1 MRFHEVTDV
10 LPVGRF
16 LMNVL
21 KNETVDSELSPR
33 CEEIKTCS
41 SPEEL
46 CHQNLGRSST
56 EHEMRCLRLPEYP
69 VPFQETAETHPI
81 HL

>member
-46 CHQNLGRSST
+46 CHQNLGSS
-56 EHEMRCLRLPEYP
+56 
-69 VPFQETAETHPI
+69 
-81 HL
+81 